1 MSTRRRGRKG
11 AADFVDEEAAATPAS
26 AETIRTTP
34 IRVTVDL
41 APQIHKALKRWCN
54 GAAHDLDLTDV
65 ALAQAARALV
75 LELTE
80 PDPTKRLPGLDERVR
95 ERLSSGDYT
104 HTAPAEEQVVVPS
117 AEASTEAP
125 RSRRR
130 RTVPTEV
137 Q

>member
-1 MSTRRRGRKG
+1 MTDRRRRDKKKF
-11 AADFVDEEAAATPAS
+11 ADEEIAPAPQS

-41 APQIHKALKRWCN
+41 APPLHKALKRWCN
-54 GAAHDLDLTDV
+54 GAALDLDLTDV

-75 LELTE
+75 VELTE

-104 HTAPAEEQVVVPS
+104 HT
-117 AEASTEAP
+117 
-125 RSRRR
+125 
-130 RTVPTEV
+130 PTEV
-137 Q
+137 QSVQ